1 MQIVFDFDGVGDSNI
16 KRSFLCLVDK
26 TVEHFPAISKFID
39 KIAWVWEILNTNND
53 KKKIKRIEEFAQ
65 KLKREYDADA
75 EVFILSSRK
84 VRSEM
89 ALPLESG
96 ELSSKIKKLKQLCEV
111 DRVIYSTDSQR
122 EIKTIK
128 QEMQEMLRDG
138 RLKVIKV

>member
-1 MQIVFDFDGVGDSNI
+1 MQIVFDFDGVGDSKI

-53 KKKIKRIEEFAQ
+53 KKKIKKIEEFAQ
-65 KLKREYDADA
+65 KLKKEYTDI

-84 VRSEM
+84 VQSEM